1 MVTIKDVTPERVQ
14 KYLGDGYISPEAKDS
29 VFVLIISCILLTFMK
44 GGMWICVPFVILG
57 YVKLYLPV
65 KHGQYITAKLAR
77 KRSDHLIYTEPKLRA
92 RLLQQKQVQAYTH
105 FKGYWAWELE
115 IMGFTKEEAKGHS
128 NGNGD
133 TFVFYSPKA
142 IDEKEAARQMKRT
155 KQQLA
160 LNY

>member
-77 KRSDHLIYTEPKLRA
+77 KRSDHLMYYDQELDHDLR
-92 RLLQQKQVQAYTH
+92 QKGLRKAYTH

-115 IMGFTKEEAKGHS
+115 IMGFTKEEAK
-128 NGNGD
+128 
-133 TFVFYSPKA
+133 
-142 IDEKEAARQMKRT
+142 ELERQYYK
-155 KQQLA
+155 KLE
-160 LNY
+160 NKNK

>member
-115 IMGFTKEEAKGHS
+115 IMGFTKEEAKELERQY
-128 NGNGD
+128 
-133 TFVFYSPKA
+133 FEKFE
-142 IDEKEAARQMKRT
+142 DERHIHRAMINYEQHL
-155 KQQLA
+155 KQK
-160 LNY
+160 NS

>member
-1 MVTIKDVTPERVQ
+1 MVTIKDVTPEKTR
-14 KYLGDGYISPEAKDS
+14 KYLGDGYISSETKDS
-29 VFVLIISCILLTFMK
+29 VFVLIIACILLTFMK

-115 IMGFTKEEAKGHS
+115 IMGFTKEEAKELERQY
-128 NGNGD
+128 
-133 TFVFYSPKA
+133 F
-142 IDEKEAARQMKRT
+142 EKLENKN
-155 KQQLA
+155 K
-160 LNY
+160 

>member
-57 YVKLYLPV
+57 YVQLYLPV

-77 KRSDHLIYTEPKLRA
+77 KRSDHLMYYDQELDHDLR
-92 RLLQQKQVQAYTH
+92 QKGLRKAYTH

-115 IMGFTKEEAKGHS
+115 IMGFTKEEAKELERQY
-128 NGNGD
+128 
-133 TFVFYSPKA
+133 F
-142 IDEKEAARQMKRT
+142 EKLENKN
-155 KQQLA
+155 K
-160 LNY
+160 

>member
-77 KRSDHLIYTEPKLRA
+77 KRSDYLMYYDQELDHDLR
-92 RLLQQKQVQAYTH
+92 QKGLRKAYTH

-115 IMGFTKEEAKGHS
+115 IMGFTKEEAKELERQY
-128 NGNGD
+128 
-133 TFVFYSPKA
+133 F
-142 IDEKEAARQMKRT
+142 EKLENKN
-155 KQQLA
+155 K
-160 LNY
+160 

>member
-29 VFVLIISCILLTFMK
+29 IFVLIISCILLTFMK

-57 YVKLYLPV
+57 YVKWYLPF

-77 KRSDHLIYTEPKLRA
+77 KRSDHLMYYDQELDHDLR
-92 RLLQQKQVQAYTH
+92 QKGLRKAYTH

-115 IMGFTKEEAKGHS
+115 IMGFTKEEAKELERQY
-128 NGNGD
+128 
-133 TFVFYSPKA
+133 FEKFE
-142 IDEKEAARQMKRT
+142 DERHIHMAMINYEQHL
-155 KQQLA
+155 KQK
-160 LNY
+160 NS